1 MGRVGIHHSTTM
13 VSSGSFCFLV
23 VLVPVLGV
31 PLPTPDPL
39 NVHIHLDDVMKKDME
54 SAGKSEEPGEDY
66 GDHGNYPVVPDEK
79 PVHYGEAEH
88 GNEMNIGSIGNVL
101 GNVNDGTNG
110 NSMHGSNMFSGGGS
124 FGNTMFSGGGSLGGG
139 NIMFHG
145 FESDKTEQGNE
156 MNIGSI
162 GNVLGNVNDGTNG
175 NSMHGSNMF
184 SGGGSFGRGN
194 QFSMHSGSLGGFNSI
209 RASLG
214 EGNGIFED
222 KMKMED

>member
-39 NVHIHLDDVMKKDME
+39 NVHIYLDDVMKKDME

-79 PVHYGEAEH
+79 PVHYGEAE
-88 GNEMNIGSIGNVL
+88 E
-101 GNVNDGTNG
+101 
-110 NSMHGSNMFSGGGS
+110 
-124 FGNTMFSGGGSLGGG
+124 
-139 NIMFHG
+139 
-145 FESDKTEQGNE
+145 GNE

-222 KMKMED
+222 KMKMEDGSGASKEGASMHASMFYGSGSSDRGNTNNLFSGGGGMLGT

>member
-54 SAGKSEEPGEDY
+54 SAGKNEKHGEDY
-66 GDHGNYPVVPDEK
+66 GDHKNYPVVPDEK
-79 PVHYGEAEH
+79 PVLYGEAEH
-88 GNEMNIGSIGNVL
+88 GNEMNIGSIGNVV

-110 NSMHGSNMFSGGGS
+110 NSMHGGS
-124 FGNTMFSGGGSLGGG
+124 
-139 NIMFHG
+139 
-145 FESDKTEQGNE
+145 
-156 MNIGSI
+156 
-162 GNVLGNVNDGTNG
+162 
-175 NSMHGSNMF
+175 GSNMF

-194 QFSMHSGSLGGFNSI
+194 QFSMHSGGGNSMFPQFGSGLN
-209 RASLG
+209 REAS
-214 EGNGIFED
+214 I
-222 KMKMED
+222 

>member
-1 MGRVGIHHSTTM
+1 MG
-13 VSSGSFCFLV
+13 
-23 VLVPVLGV
+23 PVLGV

-79 PVHYGEAEH
+79 PVHYGEAEE

-110 NSMHGSNMFSGGGS
+110 NSMHGSNMFSGG
-124 FGNTMFSGGGSLGGG
+124 
-139 NIMFHG
+139 
-145 FESDKTEQGNE
+145 
-156 MNIGSI
+156 
-162 GNVLGNVNDGTNG
+162 
-175 NSMHGSNMF
+175 
-184 SGGGSFGRGN
+184 
-194 QFSMHSGSLGGFNSI
+194 
-209 RASLG
+209 ASLG

-222 KMKMED
+222 KMKMEDGSGASKEGASMHASMFYGSGSSDRGNTNNLFSGGGGMLGTLNSLTGGFGSGGGGTHIVGGAQSASGTNVNQNNIG